1 MSGGQST
8 IILSY
13 RREDS
18 AGVTGRIFDRLSQ
31 EFGTDR
37 VFMDID
43 SMPAGV
49 DFHEHLQAILADCGA
64 LLVVVGKGWRSQRK
78 GQPARI
84 MDPDDWVRIEVETAL
99 ERGIPVVPLL
109 IDGAALPSRDQL
121 PESLWPLLRRNA
133 LPVDSGRD
141 FHAQLSRLVRDLR
154 PQLEPDAA
162 DIGAVETNTTLQSMT
177 ALPAQSVNWK
187 ALGRWFLL
195 LALILTVGAIAITG
209 AISNRDSG
217 DKPQLEHLPD
227 PPDPPAASL
236 PPPSQ

>member
-1 MSGGQST
+1 MSRAQST

-49 DFHEHLQAILADCGA
+49 DFHDHLQSILADCGA
-64 LLVVVGKGWRSQRK
+64 LLVVIGKGWRSQRK

-99 ERGIPVVPLL
+99 DRGIPVVPLL
-109 IDGAALPSRDQL
+109 IDGASLPARDQL

-133 LPVDSGRD
+133 LSVDSGRD

-154 PQLEPDAA
+154 VQLGPVEAA
-162 DIGAVETNTTLQSMT
+162 PVPPAIGAAPLSIASASGT
-177 ALPAQSVNWK
+177 APNWS
-187 ALGRWFLL
+187 AIGRWV
-195 LALILTVGAIAITG
+195 LILTAIIMVGAIAISG
-209 AISNRDSG
+209 ANRDY
-217 DKPQLEHLPD
+217 DEDRRRALPN
-227 PPDPPAASL
+227 PPPA
-236 PPPSQ
+236 PSTD

>member
-1 MSGGQST
+1 MSSGQST

-18 AGVTGRIFDRLSQ
+18 AGVTGRIFDRLVQ
-31 EFGTDR
+31 EFGPDR

-49 DFHEHLQAILADCGA
+49 DFHDHLQAILADCGA
-64 LLVVVGKGWRSQRK
+64 LLVVIGKGWRSQRK

-109 IDGAALPSRDQL
+109 IDGASLPARDQL

-141 FHAQLSRLVRDLR
+141 FHAQLSRLVRDLGA
-154 PQLEPDAA
+154 QLDPVEAA
-162 DIGAVETNTTLQSMT
+162 PGTPAIGANPLSIASASGT
-177 ALPAQSVNWK
+177 APNWS
-187 ALGRWFLL
+187 AIGRWI
-195 LALILTVGAIAITG
+195 LILTAIIMVGAIAISG
-209 AISNRDSG
+209 ANRDYG
-217 DKPQLEHLPD
+217 EDRARALPN
-227 PPDPPAASL
+227 PPPAHSTN
-236 PPPSQ
+236 Q

>member
-1 MSGGQST
+1 MARGQST

-18 AGVTGRIFDRLSQ
+18 AGVTGRIFDRLAQ

-49 DFHEHLQAILADCGA
+49 DFHDHLQEILAGCGA
-64 LLVVVGKGWRSQRK
+64 LLVVIGKGWRSQRK

-109 IDGAALPSRDQL
+109 IDGASLPGREQL

-141 FHAQLSRLVRDLR
+141 FHAQLSRLVRDLQF
-154 PQLEPDAA
+154 QLDPKGIKPGPITHMSAPPP
-162 DIGAVETNTTLQSMT
+162 TQ
-177 ALPAQSVNWK
+177 PVNWR
-187 ALGRWFLL
+187 AIGRWVLL
-195 LALILTVGAIAITG
+195 LALIITIGTIAITG
-209 AISNRDSG
+209 AQSDRDR
-217 DKPQLEHLPD
+217 PERTIRITA
-227 PPDPPAASL
+227 PA
-236 PPPSQ
+236 PPPIPAPSQ

>member
-1 MSGGQST
+1 MSGALST

-18 AGVTGRIFDRLSQ
+18 AGVTGRIFDRLAQ

-49 DFHEHLQAILADCGA
+49 DFHDHLQEILADCGA
-64 LLVVVGKGWRSQRK
+64 LLVVIGKGWRSQRK

-99 ERGIPVVPLL
+99 ERSIPVVPLL
-109 IDGAALPSRDQL
+109 IDGATLPGRDQL

-154 PQLEPDAA
+154 LQLGLEAPAA
-162 DIGAVETNTTLQSMT
+162 DAPATAMTSM
-177 ALPAQSVNWK
+177 AQTPYQTPNWR
-187 ALGRWFLL
+187 AIGRWILM
-195 LALILTVGAIAITG
+195 LALIVALAAIAITG
-209 AISNRDSG
+209 AIQNSD
-217 DKPQLEHLPD
+217 DKPD
-227 PPDPPAASL
+227 PKIEVTPPPPPAI

>member
-1 MSGGQST
+1 MDRGQST

-18 AGVTGRIFDRLSQ
+18 AGVTGRIFDRLAQ

-49 DFHEHLQAILADCGA
+49 DFHDHLQEILENCGA
-64 LLVVVGKGWRSQRK
+64 LVVVVGKSWRSQRK

-99 ERGIPVVPLL
+99 QRGIPVVPLL
-109 IDGAALPSRDQL
+109 IDGASLPTREQL
-121 PESLWPLLRRNA
+121 PETLWPLLRRNA

-141 FHAQLSRLVRDLR
+141 FHAQLTRLVRDLHLQVDPTGGKTSR
-154 PQLEPDAA
+154 VAA
-162 DIGAVETNTTLQSMT
+162 NTTLQAMT
-177 ALPAQSVNWK
+177 AMPASGVNWK
-187 ALGRWFLL
+187 ALGRWILL
-195 LALILTVGAIAITG
+195 LALIITIGAIAITG
-209 AISNRDSG
+209 MEQDSREKWQPK
-217 DKPQLEHLPD
+217 DLPE
-227 PPDPPAASL
+227 
-236 PPPSQ
+236 PPPPPGNASQ

>member
-1 MSGGQST
+1 MSGAQST

-18 AGVTGRIFDRLSQ
+18 AGVTGRIFDRLAQ

-49 DFHEHLQAILADCGA
+49 DFHDHLQEILDDCGA
-64 LLVVVGKGWRSQRK
+64 LLVVIGKSWRSQRK
-78 GQPARI
+78 GQSARI

-99 ERGIPVVPLL
+99 QRSIPVVPLL
-109 IDGAALPSRDQL
+109 IDGATLPARDQL

-141 FHAQLSRLVRDLR
+141 FHAQLTRLVRDLHLQVD
-154 PQLEPDAA
+154 PT
-162 DIGAVETNTTLQSMT
+162 GAKTNPAPANTTLQAMT
-177 ALPAQSVNWK
+177 AMPASGVNWK
-187 ALGRWFLL
+187 ALGRWILL
-195 LALILTVGAIAITG
+195 LTLIITMGAIAITG
-209 AISNRDSG
+209 MEQGSREKWQPKD
-217 DKPQLEHLPD
+217 LPD
-227 PPDPPAASL
+227 PPKPPGSN
-236 PPPSQ
+236 PSQ

>member
-1 MSGGQST
+1 
-8 IILSY
+8 
-13 RREDS
+13 
-18 AGVTGRIFDRLSQ
+18 VTGRIFDRLVQ

-49 DFHEHLQAILADCGA
+49 DFHDHLQAILADCGA
-64 LLVVVGKGWRSQRK
+64 LLVVIGKSWRSQRK

-109 IDGAALPSRDQL
+109 IDGASLPGRDQL

-154 PQLEPDAA
+154 LQLEPEAA
-162 DIGAVETNTTLQSMT
+162 Q
-177 ALPAQSVNWK
+177 PAAIAEDPAPLSTVKYPARPVNWQ
-187 ALGRWFLL
+187 ALGKWILI
-195 LALILTVGAIAITG
+195 LALILTLGAIAITG
-209 AISNRDSG
+209 AISNRD
-217 DKPQLEHLPD
+217 KPD
-227 PPDPPAASL
+227 PIDVNPPNPPAIPA
-236 PPPSQ
+236 PSQ

>member
-1 MSGGQST
+1 MSGAQST

-18 AGVTGRIFDRLSQ
+18 AGVTGRIFDRLTQ

-49 DFHEHLQAILADCGA
+49 DFHHHLQEILADCGA
-64 LLVVVGKGWRSQRK
+64 LLVVVGKSWRSQRK

-109 IDGAALPSRDQL
+109 IDGASLPTREQL

-141 FHAQLSRLVRDLR
+141 FHAQLTRLVRDLHLQVD
-154 PQLEPDAA
+154 PT
-162 DIGAVETNTTLQSMT
+162 GAKTNPVPANTTLQAMT
-177 ALPAQSVNWK
+177 AMPASGVNWK
-187 ALGRWFLL
+187 SLGRWILL
-195 LALILTVGAIAITG
+195 LVLIITIGTIAITG
-209 AISNRDSG
+209 MERDSRE
-217 DKPQLEHLPD
+217 KWESTHLPN
-227 PPDPPAASL
+227 PPDPPGN
-236 PPPSQ
+236 SQ

>member
-1 MSGGQST
+1 MFMDRGQST

-18 AGVTGRIFDRLSQ
+18 AGVTGRIFDRLAQ

-49 DFHEHLQAILADCGA
+49 DFHEHLQQILADCGA
-64 LLVVVGKGWRSQRK
+64 LLVVIGKSWRSQRK

-84 MDPDDWVRIEVETAL
+84 MDPDDWVRMEVETAL

-109 IDGAALPSRDQL
+109 IDGATLPSRDQL
-121 PESLWPLLRRNA
+121 PEPLWPLLRRNA

-154 PQLEPDAA
+154 RQLGDAFPDEQGSNTPISQAVA
-162 DIGAVETNTTLQSMT
+162 DPSGL
-177 ALPAQSVNWK
+177 ALDWK
-187 ALGRWFLL
+187 AIGRWVLL
-195 LALILTVGAIAITG
+195 FTLIITIGIIAITG
-209 AISNRDSG
+209 MKQESR
-217 DKPQLEHLPD
+217 DKPEHRTLQA
-227 PPDPPAASL
+227 PPKPPAV

>member
-1 MSGGQST
+1 MSSGQST

-49 DFHEHLQAILADCGA
+49 DFHEHLQQILADCGA
-64 LLVVVGKGWRSQRK
+64 LLVVIGKSWRSQRK

-99 ERGIPVVPLL
+99 ERSIPVVPLL
-109 IDGAALPSRDQL
+109 IDGASLPGRDQL

-154 PQLEPDAA
+154 LQLDPAEAA
-162 DIGAVETNTTLQSMT
+162 SGAVVTAPAAA
-177 ALPAQSVNWK
+177 ALPAQPVNWR
-187 ALGRWFLL
+187 AIGRWVLL

-209 AISNRDSG
+209 MNQDSRERA
-217 DKPQLEHLPD
+217 DKKSGSTLSD
-227 PPDPPAASL
+227 PPR
-236 PPPSQ
+236 PPSTSR

>member
-1 MSGGQST
+1 MPGAPST

-18 AGVTGRIFDRLSQ
+18 AAVTGRIFDRLVQ
-31 EFGTDR
+31 EFGSDR

-49 DFHEHLQAILADCGA
+49 DFHDHLQQILAGCGA

-99 ERGIPVVPLL
+99 ERGITVVPLL
-109 IDGAALPSRDQL
+109 IDGAALPGRDQL

-141 FHAQLSRLVRDLR
+141 FHAQLSRLVRDLQV
-154 PQLEPDAA
+154 QLGSSSPP
-162 DIGAVETNTTLQSMT
+162 
-177 ALPAQSVNWK
+177 PATPSTQLAQQVDWRS
-187 ALGRWFLL
+187 LGRWILL
-195 LALILTVGAIAITG
+195 LALIITIGAIAING
-209 AISNRDSG
+209 ANRDREEERAKERVL
-217 DKPQLEHLPD
+217 DAVLPD
-227 PPDPPAASL
+227 PPAPR
-236 PPPSQ
+236 

>member
-1 MSGGQST
+1 MSRGQST

-49 DFHEHLQAILADCGA
+49 DFHDHLQMILADCGA
-64 LLVVVGKGWRSQRK
+64 LLVVIGKGWRSQRK
-78 GQPARI
+78 GRPARI

-109 IDGAALPSRDQL
+109 IDGASLPGRDQL

-133 LPVDSGRD
+133 LSVDSGRD
-141 FHAQLSRLVRDLR
+141 FHAQLSRLVRDLGI
-154 PQLEPDAA
+154 QLGPIEAA
-162 DIGAVETNTTLQSMT
+162 PMTPAIGTTPLSLASASGT
-177 ALPAQSVNWK
+177 APNWS
-187 ALGRWFLL
+187 AIGRWI
-195 LALILTVGAIAITG
+195 LILTVIIMVGAIAISG
-209 AISNRDSG
+209 ANRD
-217 DKPQLEHLPD
+217 
-227 PPDPPAASL
+227 
-236 PPPSQ
+236 

>member
-1 MSGGQST
+1 MARGKST

-18 AGVTGRIFDRLSQ
+18 AGVTGRIFDRLIQ
-31 EFGTDR
+31 EFGPDR

-49 DFHEHLQAILADCGA
+49 DFHEHLQQTLADCGA
-64 LLVVVGKGWRSQRK
+64 LLVVIGKSWRSQRK

-109 IDGAALPSRDQL
+109 IDGATLPSREQM

-154 PQLEPDAA
+154 LQLDPDSAK
-162 DIGAVETNTTLQSMT
+162 VES
-177 ALPAQSVNWK
+177 PAPSAGPPVTMLAGQPVNWR
-187 ALGRWFLL
+187 AVGRWTLL
-195 LALILTVGAIAITG
+195 LALIITLGAIAING
-209 AISNRDSG
+209 ANDDRD
-217 DKPQLEHLPD
+217 DEAKPARGIE
-227 PPDPPAASL
+227 PPEPPAL

>member
-1 MSGGQST
+1 MPGAQST

-18 AGVTGRIFDRLSQ
+18 AGVTGRIFDRLIQ
-31 EFGTDR
+31 EFGADR

-49 DFHEHLQAILADCGA
+49 DFHEHLQEILAGCGA
-64 LLVVVGKGWRSQRK
+64 LLVVVGKSWRSQRK

-99 ERGIPVVPLL
+99 ERAIPVVPLL

-133 LPVDSGRD
+133 LPIDSGRD
-141 FHAQLSRLVRDLR
+141 FHAQMSRLVRDLR
-154 PQLEPDAA
+154 LQLGEAATEPEPISASF
-162 DIGAVETNTTLQSMT
+162 GT
-177 ALPAQSVNWK
+177 APAKPINWK
-187 ALGRWFLL
+187 ALGRWILF
-195 LALILTVGAIAITG
+195 LALIITVGAIAITG
-209 AISNRDSG
+209 ANSDGNNERQR
-217 DKPQLEHLPD
+217 KHLPA
-227 PPDPPAASL
+227 PPDPPSN
-236 PPPSQ
+236 S

>member
-1 MSGGQST
+1 MAGGQPT

-18 AGVTGRIFDRLSQ
+18 AGVTGRIFDRLTQ
-31 EFGTDR
+31 EFGTNR

-49 DFHEHLQAILADCGA
+49 DFHDHLQTILADCGA

-99 ERGIPVVPLL
+99 DRGIPVVPLL

-133 LPVDSGRD
+133 LAVDSGRD
-141 FHAQLSRLVRDLR
+141 FHAQLTRLVRDLR
-154 PQLEPDAA
+154 LHIDPEGSPPTAPTAA
-162 DIGAVETNTTLQSMT
+162 PVAPTETAV
-177 ALPAQSVNWK
+177 PARPVNWH
-187 ALGRWFLL
+187 AIGRWILL
-195 LALILTVGAIAITG
+195 LALIITVGAIAITG
-209 AISNRDSG
+209 MERDHVV
-217 DKPQLEHLPD
+217 DPKYLPA
-227 PPDPPAASL
+227 PPPPPASV
-236 PPPSQ
+236 PPSQ

>member
-1 MSGGQST
+1 MSGAKST

-18 AGVTGRIFDRLSQ
+18 AGVTGRIFDRLTQ

-49 DFHEHLQAILADCGA
+49 DFHDHLQEILADCGA
-64 LLVVVGKGWRSQRK
+64 LLVVVGKTWRSQRK

-109 IDGAALPSRDQL
+109 IDGATLPTRDQL

-141 FHAQLSRLVRDLR
+141 FHAQMTRLVRDLR
-154 PQLEPDAA
+154 VQLGPVSPDN
-162 DIGAVETNTTLQSMT
+162 DDLPTTTTLQEMT
-177 ALPAQSVNWK
+177 ALPVQRVNWK
-187 ALGRWFLL
+187 ALGRWILL
-195 LALILTVGAIAITG
+195 LALIITVGAIAITG
-209 AISNRDSG
+209 ARQDAD
-217 DKPQLEHLPD
+217 DKPDLKQLPD
-227 PPDPPAASL
+227 PPDPPGSI
-236 PPPSQ
+236 SNNS

>member
-1 MSGGQST
+1 MPGGPST

-49 DFHEHLQAILADCGA
+49 DFHDHLQAILADCGA

-109 IDGAALPSRDQL
+109 IDGAALPTRDQL
-121 PESLWPLLRRNA
+121 PETLWPLLRRNA

-154 PQLEPDAA
+154 LQLDPAA
-162 DIGAVETNTTLQSMT
+162 ASNDVAETNTTLQAMT
-177 ALPAQSVNWK
+177 AMPASSVNWK
-187 ALGRWFLL
+187 ALGRWILL
-195 LALILTVGAIAITG
+195 LALILTLGAIAITG
-209 AISNRDSG
+209 AISNRD
-217 DKPQLEHLPD
+217 DKPDLSHLPD
-227 PPDPPAASL
+227 PPDPPAVS
-236 PPPSQ
+236 PPSQ

>member
-1 MSGGQST
+1 MARARST

-13 RREDS
+13 RRQDS

-31 EFGTDR
+31 EFGPDR

-64 LLVVVGKGWRSQRK
+64 LLVVIGKSWRSQRK

-109 IDGAALPSRDQL
+109 IDGASLPSREQL

-141 FHAQLSRLVRDLR
+141 FHAQLSRLVRDLTV
-154 PQLEPDAA
+154 QLDPG
-162 DIGAVETNTTLQSMT
+162 GAQ
-177 ALPAQSVNWK
+177 PAQAASTPISQAPLTSPNWP
-187 ALGRWFLL
+187 AIGRWV
-195 LALILTVGAIAITG
+195 LILTAIITVGAIAING
-209 AISNRDSG
+209 ANRNDREEAGISANR
-217 DKPQLEHLPD
+217 Q
-227 PPDPPAASL
+227 
-236 PPPSQ
+236 

>member
-1 MSGGQST
+1 MPGAQST

-49 DFHEHLQAILADCGA
+49 DFHDHLQEILADCGA
-64 LLVVVGKGWRSQRK
+64 LVVVVGKSWRSQRK

-109 IDGAALPSRDQL
+109 IDGASLPNREQL

-141 FHAQLSRLVRDLR
+141 FHAQLTRLVRDLHLQVD
-154 PQLEPDAA
+154 PT
-162 DIGAVETNTTLQSMT
+162 GSKTNSTAVSTNLQSMT
-177 ALPAQSVNWK
+177 AMPASGVNWK
-187 ALGRWFLL
+187 SLGRWILL
-195 LALILTVGAIAITG
+195 LVLILTIGTIAITG
-209 AISNRDSG
+209 MEKDNRE
-217 DKPQLEHLPD
+217 KWEQQQRLPE
-227 PPDPPAASL
+227 PPDPPKNI
-236 PPPSQ
+236 PSQ

>member
-1 MSGGQST
+1 MSGAQST

-18 AGVTGRIFDRLSQ
+18 AGVTGRIFDRLTQ

-49 DFHEHLQAILADCGA
+49 DFHDHLQEILEDCGA
-64 LLVVVGKGWRSQRK
+64 LLVVVGKSWRSQRK
-78 GQPARI
+78 GQEARI

-99 ERGIPVVPLL
+99 QRGIPVVPLL
-109 IDGAALPSRDQL
+109 IDGASLPTREQL

-141 FHAQLSRLVRDLR
+141 FHAQLTRLVRDLHLQVD
-154 PQLEPDAA
+154 PT
-162 DIGAVETNTTLQSMT
+162 GAKTNPVPASTNLQSMT
-177 ALPAQSVNWK
+177 AMPASGVNWK
-187 ALGRWFLL
+187 ALGRWILL
-195 LALILTVGAIAITG
+195 LALIITIGAIAITG
-209 AISNRDSG
+209 AISNRDE
-217 DKPQLEHLPD
+217 DPDLQHLPD
-227 PPDPPAASL
+227 PPKPPAAL
-236 PPPSQ
+236 PTQ

>member
-18 AGVTGRIFDRLSQ
+18 AGVTGRIFDRLIQ

-49 DFHEHLQAILADCGA
+49 DFHDHLQAILADCGA
-64 LLVVVGKGWRSQRK
+64 LLVVIGKSWRSQRK

-99 ERGIPVVPLL
+99 ERSIPVVPLL
-109 IDGAALPSRDQL
+109 IDGASLPGRDQL

-141 FHAQLSRLVRDLR
+141 FHAQLTRLVRDLHL
-154 PQLEPDAA
+154 QLGTEATKSDAVPA
-162 DIGAVETNTTLQSMT
+162 NTTLQAMT
-177 ALPAQSVNWK
+177 AMPASSVNWK
-187 ALGRWFLL
+187 AIGRWLL
-195 LALILTVGAIAITG
+195 LFTLIITIGAIAITG
-209 AISNRDSG
+209 MNQDSRDKR
-217 DKPQLEHLPD
+217 DRKVETPLPK
-227 PPDPPAASL
+227 PPAV
-236 PPPSQ
+236 PKPTQ

>member
-1 MSGGQST
+1 MSGGRST

-18 AGVTGRIFDRLSQ
+18 AGVTGRIFDRLAQ
-31 EFGTDR
+31 EFGADR

-49 DFHEHLQAILADCGA
+49 DFHDHLQAILADCGA
-64 LLVVVGKGWRSQRK
+64 LLVVIGKSWRSQRK

-99 ERGIPVVPLL
+99 ERAIPVIPLL
-109 IDGAALPSRDQL
+109 IDGASLPGRDHL

-154 PQLEPDAA
+154 LHLDPEAA
-162 DIGAVETNTTLQSMT
+162 RAGAIAAGPVAPT
-177 ALPAQSVNWK
+177 AGPLPGQMVNWR
-187 ALGRWFLL
+187 AVGRWVLL
-195 LALILTVGAIAITG
+195 LALILTIGAIAITG
-209 AISNRDSG
+209 MNRDREDQDRTSA
-217 DKPQLEHLPD
+217 ER
-227 PPDPPAASL
+227 SL
-236 PPPSQ
+236 PPPPPIPSNAQ

>member
-1 MSGGQST
+1 MAGAQST

-18 AGVTGRIFDRLSQ
+18 AGVTGRIFDRLIQ
-31 EFGTDR
+31 EFGSGR

-49 DFHEHLQAILADCGA
+49 DFHDHLQEILADCGA
-64 LLVVVGKGWRSQRK
+64 LLVVIGKGWRSQRK
-78 GQPARI
+78 GQLPRI

-109 IDGAALPSRDQL
+109 IDGAALPGRDQL

-141 FHAQLSRLVRDLR
+141 FHSQLSRLVRDLR
-154 PQLEPDAA
+154 LQIDPAGAPPATVAPSPAPQPATVAA
-162 DIGAVETNTTLQSMT
+162 IEAI
-177 ALPAQSVNWK
+177 NWK
-187 ALGRWFLL
+187 SLGRWILL
-195 LALILTVGAIAITG
+195 LALIITLGAIAISG
-209 AISNRDSG
+209 ADS
-217 DKPQLEHLPD
+217 DRVREKAD
-227 PPDPPAASL
+227 VKIDVTPPDPPAI
-236 PPPSQ
+236 PHPEQ

>member
-1 MSGGQST
+1 MARGHST

-18 AGVTGRIFDRLSQ
+18 AGVTGRIFDRLVQ

-49 DFHEHLQAILADCGA
+49 DFHDHLQEILADCGA
-64 LLVVVGKGWRSQRK
+64 LLVVVGKSWRSQRK

-109 IDGAALPSRDQL
+109 IDGASLPTREQL

-141 FHAQLSRLVRDLR
+141 FHAQLTRLVRDLR
-154 PQLEPDAA
+154 LHIDPASPIGA
-162 DIGAVETNTTLQSMT
+162 DIPATTLQEMT
-177 ALPAQSVNWK
+177 ALPVQPVNWK
-187 ALGRWFLL
+187 AIGRWVLL
-195 LALILTVGAIAITG
+195 LALIITVGAIAITG
-209 AISNRDSG
+209 ARENSRDKS
-217 DKPQLEHLPD
+217 EHEQPLD
-227 PPDPPAASL
+227 PP
-236 PPPSQ
+236 PPPGGLSAQ

>member
-1 MSGGQST
+1 MSGAKST

-18 AGVTGRIFDRLSQ
+18 AGVTGRIFDRLTQ

-49 DFHEHLQAILADCGA
+49 DFHDHLQEILADCGA
-64 LLVVVGKGWRSQRK
+64 LLVVVGKSWRSQRK

-99 ERGIPVVPLL
+99 ERSIPVVPLL
-109 IDGAALPSRDQL
+109 IDGATLPTRDQL

-141 FHAQLSRLVRDLR
+141 FHAQMTRLVRDLR
-154 PQLEPDAA
+154 VQLDPVSPDN
-162 DIGAVETNTTLQSMT
+162 DDLPTTTTLQEMT
-177 ALPAQSVNWK
+177 ALPVQRVNWK
-187 ALGRWFLL
+187 ALGRWILL
-195 LALILTVGAIAITG
+195 LALIITVGAIAITG
-209 AISNRDSG
+209 ARQDAD
-217 DKPQLEHLPD
+217 DKPDLKQLPD
-227 PPDPPAASL
+227 PPDPPGSI
-236 PPPSQ
+236 SNNS

>member
-1 MSGGQST
+1 MAPARST

-31 EFGTDR
+31 EFGVNR

-64 LLVVVGKGWRSQRK
+64 LLVMIGKGWRSQRK

-109 IDGAALPSRDQL
+109 IDGASLPSRDQL

-154 PQLEPDAA
+154 THIEPGTAA
-162 DIGAVETNTTLQSMT
+162 APPSPIAI
-177 ALPAQSVNWK
+177 AAPAASPNWP
-187 ALGRWFLL
+187 AIGRWFLIL
-195 LALILTVGAIAITG
+195 IAILTVGAIAING
-209 AISNRDSG
+209 ARENSRD
-217 DKPQLEHLPD
+217 DNPT
-227 PPDPPAASL
+227 
-236 PPPSQ
+236 SQQE

>member
-1 MSGGQST
+1 MSGAQST

-18 AGVTGRIFDRLSQ
+18 AGVTGRIFDRLAQ

-49 DFHEHLQAILADCGA
+49 DFHEHLQQILADCGA
-64 LLVVVGKGWRSQRK
+64 LLVVIGKSWRSQRK

-109 IDGAALPSRDQL
+109 IDGASLPGRDQL

-154 PQLEPDAA
+154 SQLGHSAEPVTSATATAPLSVASAA
-162 DIGAVETNTTLQSMT
+162 GTS
-177 ALPAQSVNWK
+177 PNWR
-187 ALGRWFLL
+187 AIGRWILL
-195 LALILTVGAIAITG
+195 LALIIMVGAIAITG
-209 AISNRDSG
+209 ASNN
-217 DKPQLEHLPD
+217 
-227 PPDPPAASL
+227 
-236 PPPSQ
+236 

>member
-1 MSGGQST
+1 MPGAQST

-18 AGVTGRIFDRLSQ
+18 AGVTGRIFDRLIQ
-31 EFGTDR
+31 EFGADR

-49 DFHEHLQAILADCGA
+49 DFHEHLQEILADCGA
-64 LLVVVGKGWRSQRK
+64 LLVVVGKTWRSQRK

-109 IDGAALPSRDQL
+109 IDGASLPNRDQL

-141 FHAQLSRLVRDLR
+141 FHAQLTRLVRDLQLQLGTETPR
-154 PQLEPDAA
+154 PV
-162 DIGAVETNTTLQSMT
+162 AVPTNTTLQSMT
-177 ALPAQSVNWK
+177 AMPASSVNWK
-187 ALGRWFLL
+187 ALGRWILL
-195 LALILTVGAIAITG
+195 LALIITIGTIAITG
-209 AISNRDSG
+209 MEQDRRETWE
-217 DKPQLEHLPD
+217 KKQLPD
-227 PPDPPAASL
+227 PPDPPGNKAT
-236 PPPSQ
+236 Q

>member
-1 MSGGQST
+1 MPSGQST

-49 DFHEHLQAILADCGA
+49 DFHDHLQEILADCGA

-78 GQPARI
+78 GQAPRI

-99 ERGIPVVPLL
+99 DRGIPVVPLL
-109 IDGAALPSRDQL
+109 IDGATLPTRDQL

-141 FHAQLSRLVRDLR
+141 FHAQLSRLIRDLR
-154 PQLEPDAA
+154 
-162 DIGAVETNTTLQSMT
+162 LQISPEGT
-177 ALPAQSVNWK
+177 SVNWK
-187 ALGRWFLL
+187 ALGRWILL
-195 LALILTVGAIAITG
+195 LALIITVGAIAITG
-209 AISNRDSG
+209 ANGDNG
-217 DKPQLEHLPD
+217 DKSELQQ
-227 PPDPPAASL
+227 PPAPGGA
-236 PPPSQ
+236 QEN

>member
-1 MSGGQST
+1 MPSGQST

-49 DFHEHLQAILADCGA
+49 DFHQHLQDMLADCGA

-78 GQPARI
+78 GQAPRI

-99 ERGIPVVPLL
+99 DRGIPVVPLL
-109 IDGAALPSRDQL
+109 IDGAVLPTREQL

-141 FHAQLSRLVRDLR
+141 FHAQLSRLIRDLR
-154 PQLEPDAA
+154 LQIGPEDTEVSSAPLSAPETVTSAA
-162 DIGAVETNTTLQSMT
+162 AH
-177 ALPAQSVNWK
+177 SVNWK
-187 ALGRWFLL
+187 ALGRWILL
-195 LALILTVGAIAITG
+195 LALIITVGAIAITG
-209 AISNRDSG
+209 ANGDSG
-217 DKPQLEHLPD
+217 DGSEQQRLPAPRD
-227 PPDPPAASL
+227 ALANS
-236 PPPSQ
+236 

>member
-1 MSGGQST
+1 MSSGQPT

-18 AGVTGRIFDRLSQ
+18 AGVTGRIFDRLVQ
-31 EFGTDR
+31 EFGPDR

-49 DFHEHLQAILADCGA
+49 DFHDHLQAILADCGA
-64 LLVVVGKGWRSQRK
+64 LLVVIGKGWRSQRK

-109 IDGAALPSRDQL
+109 IDGASLPARDQL

-141 FHAQLSRLVRDLR
+141 FHAQLSRLVRDLSV
-154 PQLEPDAA
+154 QLGPAGTA
-162 DIGAVETNTTLQSMT
+162 PGTPAIGSVPLSVASASGT
-177 ALPAQSVNWK
+177 APNWS
-187 ALGRWFLL
+187 AIGRWI
-195 LALILTVGAIAITG
+195 LILATIITVGAIAING
-209 AISNRDSG
+209 ANQDDREEPKAAIDATTSG
-217 DKPQLEHLPD
+217 
-227 PPDPPAASL
+227 
-236 PPPSQ
+236 

>member
-1 MSGGQST
+1 MPGAKST
-8 IILSY
+8 IIPSY

-18 AGVTGRIFDRLSQ
+18 AGVTGRIFDRLAQ

-49 DFHEHLQAILADCGA
+49 DFHDHLQEILTNCGA
-64 LLVVVGKGWRSQRK
+64 LLVVIGKSWRSQRK

-99 ERGIPVVPLL
+99 DRGIPVVPLL
-109 IDGAALPSRDQL
+109 IDGASLPSRDHL

-154 PQLEPDAA
+154 LQLEPGADQPGAIAA
-162 DIGAVETNTTLQSMT
+162 NPGPRFFAS
-177 ALPAQSVNWK
+177 PSAQSLDWRAIGK
-187 ALGRWFLL
+187 WALL

-209 AISNRDSG
+209 ANRERS
-217 DKPQLEHLPD
+217 DKSEQRPN
-227 PPDPPAASL
+227 
-236 PPPSQ
+236 